1 MKCYVLGEKFDTL
14 VGWEYRGYDEHADA
28 TISNEFATAAFRFGH
43 GTVNS
48 KVFLYHS
55 YNDEHPGNH
64 FYFFLLSFSK
74 IIRIIKSFFQ

>member
-1 MKCYVLGEKFDTL
+1 MRNALGEKFDTL
-14 VGWEYRGYDEHADA
+14 VGWEYLGYDEHADA

-55 YNDEHPGNH
+55 YDDEHPGNH
-64 FYFFLLSFSK
+64 FLLCNSVLCTNTILFNAS
-74 IIRIIKSFFQ
+74 